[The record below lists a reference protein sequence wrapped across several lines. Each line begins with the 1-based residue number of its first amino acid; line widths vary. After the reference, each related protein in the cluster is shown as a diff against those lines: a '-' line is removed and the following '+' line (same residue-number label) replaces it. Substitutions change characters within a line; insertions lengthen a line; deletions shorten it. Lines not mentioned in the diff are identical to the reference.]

1 MILRIQRHECTVLRL
16 QKSTSDDF
24 SEASGINHL
33 EQLWT
38 ESIEVEKEKE
48 KEKEERASRVS
59 FLAIPF
65 SLVIDASNIGNT
77 FILIPRINSRGK
89 RG

>member
-16 QKSTSDDF
+16 QKSTSDGF

-38 ESIEVEKEKE
+38 ESIEVEKE